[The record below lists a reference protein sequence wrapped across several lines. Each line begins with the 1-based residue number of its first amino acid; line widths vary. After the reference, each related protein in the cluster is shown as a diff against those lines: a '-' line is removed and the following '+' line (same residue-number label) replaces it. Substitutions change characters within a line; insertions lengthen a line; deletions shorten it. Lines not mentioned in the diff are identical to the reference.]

1 MGIEMVSMFQTK
13 DVDDMA
19 EKNDRKKGSSI
30 ETITSLVSTDIY
42 RLNPFKI
49 LGLSTKA
56 TLVEAQRSAERLKTM
71 VRLGLKDPAVLA
83 DGIGEQEIRDAI
95 EILRDPRK
103 RILYEIFWHDQEAC
117 ESDSQ
122 SSELKGENP

>member
-1 MGIEMVSMFQTK
+1 MTENNQ
-13 DVDDMA
+13 
-19 EKNDRKKGSSI
+19 NRKGASI
-30 ETITSLVSTDIY
+30 ESITSLVTADIY

-56 TLVEAQRSAERLKTM
+56 SLSEAQKNAEKLRTM
-71 VRLGLKDPAVLA
+71 ARLGIKDPAVLP

-103 RILYEIFWHDQEAC
+103 RILYEIFWQDQEGT
-117 ESDSQ
+117 E
-122 SSELKGENP
+122 K